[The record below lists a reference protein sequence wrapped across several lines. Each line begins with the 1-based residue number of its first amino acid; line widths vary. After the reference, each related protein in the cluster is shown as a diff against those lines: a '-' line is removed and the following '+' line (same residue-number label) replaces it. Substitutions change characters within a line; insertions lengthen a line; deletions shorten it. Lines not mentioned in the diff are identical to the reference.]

1 MFLTFYVIYLV
12 FLSFLSHSVVSERL
26 TPTVC
31 GLSQQK
37 LCARTHM
44 CETFCAPHTI
54 ANSSVSIFVYIF
66 SEGVMSLN

>member
-44 CETFCAPHTI
+44 CETFALPIQSLT
-54 ANSSVSIFVYIF
+54 ALFQYLYTSSLRESC
-66 SEGVMSLN
+66 L